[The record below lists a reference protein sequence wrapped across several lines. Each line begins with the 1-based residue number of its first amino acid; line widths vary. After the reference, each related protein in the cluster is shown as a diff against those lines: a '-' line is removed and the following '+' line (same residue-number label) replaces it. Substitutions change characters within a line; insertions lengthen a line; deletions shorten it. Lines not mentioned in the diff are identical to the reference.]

1 VSKWAQGYVGI
12 LALNRVHH
20 VRRESADMA
29 GEPLIDLVA
38 EEEEKRRVQH
48 GETGE
53 ERQCEGAGQP
63 QAKATKVHRQA
74 ADR

>member
-1 VSKWAQGYVGI
+1 
-12 LALNRVHH
+12 
-20 VRRESADMA
+20 MA